1 MREIIARLLKK
12 ALAGLD
18 IDSKEKEIEKNLEIP
33 PSSELGDYSF
43 PCFSLKEKLKD
54 NPSKIA
60 LEIRNH
66 ISKSDIIDYVQSNGP
81 YVNFF
86 LNKKNVAKSV
96 IKEISVKKGKFGS
109 DMSGKRNKTM
119 VEFPSPNTNK
129 PLHLG
134 HLRNMSIGESISR
147 ISEFNGEKVIR
158 ANLNNDRGI
167 HICKSML
174 AYKKY
179 GKNRKPD
186 KKTDH
191 FVGDF
196 YVKFNEALKKEKGLE
211 EEAYEL
217 LRKWEAG
224 DKETVALW
232 KKMNR
237 WALDGFK
244 QTYKKFGVKFD
255 EEYYESDIY
264 TKGRDV
270 VLEGLKKKI
279 FRKNKDGAVVFNLGE
294 GNEKVLLRPDG
305 TSVYI
310 TQDLYLAIL
319 KLKKFNLSK
328 SIYVVGNEQNYHF
341 DVLFSILERLGY
353 HRNKFMHLS
362 YGMVNLPEGKMKSR
376 EGTVVDAD
384 DLIEAVQQLIKKEL
398 NLRYKLS
405 KKEIESRSLKIALC
419 AIKYF
424 LLKIDARKDM
434 IFNPRESISF
444 DGDTGPYILYSYAR
458 ASSILK
464 KVKGKKKPFAIKTR
478 LEKAEFEL
486 IKKLLQF
493 REIVLNAYSNL
504 NPSVIANYSYQLSQL
519 FNEFYH
525 SCPVINSGNEIFRL
539 ALVDSFRQV
548 LKNSLYLLGI
558 ETTEQM

>member
-1 MREIIARLLKK
+1 MKEIIAKLLKK
-12 ALAGLD
+12 AF
-18 IDSKEKEIEKNLEIP
+18 KEKEINLNEKQIIKLLEIP

-43 PCFSLKEKLKD
+43 PCFSLASVLKK
-54 NPSKIA
+54 NPNQIA
-60 LEIRNH
+60 QEIKNRFP
-66 ISKSDIIDYVQSNGP
+66 QSETIASIETKGP

-86 LNKKNVAKSV
+86 LNKKYLAKMV
-96 IKEISVKKGKFGS
+96 IKEISIKKNKFGS
-109 DMSGKRNKTM
+109 SNLGKGSKTM
-119 VEFPSPNTNK
+119 IEFPSPNTNK

-134 HLRNMSIGESISR
+134 HLRNMSIGESVSKIF
-147 ISEFNGEKVIR
+147 EFNQEKIIR

-179 GKNRKPD
+179 GKNKKPD

-196 YVKFNEALKKEKGLE
+196 YVKFNEAVKKEKGLE

-217 LRKWEAG
+217 LRKWEEG
-224 DKETVALW
+224 DKKTIELW
-232 KKMNR
+232 KKMNK
-237 WALDGFK
+237 WALDGFQ
-244 QTYKKFGVKFD
+244 QTYKKFGINFD
-255 EEYYESDIY
+255 EEYYESEIY
-264 TKGRDV
+264 TKGKDI

-279 FRKNKDGAVVFNLGE
+279 FRKNSIGAIVFNMPE
-294 GNEKVLLRPDG
+294 NEKVLLRPDG

-319 KLKKFNLSK
+319 KLKKFNLAK

-341 DVLFSILERLGY
+341 DVLFSILDRLGY
-353 HRNKFMHLS
+353 PKNKFIHLS

-384 DLIEAVQQLIKKEL
+384 YLIDEVQQLVKKEL
-398 NLRYKLS
+398 NSRYKLS
-405 KKEIESRSLKIALC
+405 KKEIESRSLKIALS

-424 LLKIDARKDM
+424 LLKIDAKKDM
-434 IFNPRESISF
+434 TFNPKESISF

-458 ASSILK
+458 ASSILRKAK
-464 KVKGKKKPFAIKTR
+464 KVQGKSEIKGE
-478 LEKAEFEL
+478 LEGREFEL

-493 REIVLNAYSNL
+493 KEVVSNAYDNL
-504 NPSVIANYSYQLSQL
+504 NPSVIANYSYQLCQL

-525 SCPVINSGNEIFRL
+525 SVQVINSDNEAFRL
-539 ALVDSFRQV
+539 SIVNSFRQV
-548 LKNSLYLLGI
+548 LKNSLSLLGI
-558 ETTEQM
+558 ETIEKM